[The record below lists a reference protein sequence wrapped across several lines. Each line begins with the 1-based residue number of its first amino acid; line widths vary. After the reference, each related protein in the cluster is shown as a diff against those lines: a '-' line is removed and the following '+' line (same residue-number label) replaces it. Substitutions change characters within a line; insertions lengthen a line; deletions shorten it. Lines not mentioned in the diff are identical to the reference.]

1 MNISIKTFGILSI
14 LALAM
19 TLNSCSKDEA
29 PAAPSTENGD
39 NNGSGD
45 NNGNG
50 DVTGEAFTIKAQMGD
65 VVMSR
70 ATVKPGDGKSFTWE
84 TGDSFDL
91 YQSSDFAKK
100 NIFSIVNDKISS
112 DGKSADFTCTDFA
125 LASDDN
131 YYAFYPQDFKKVE
144 DGSNSFSYTIPDDV
158 YTQSE
163 NNNTKHLKGGV
174 VMVAAG
180 TSSTLASNL
189 KFEHKTALLRLGV
202 TNLKNDEVTVN
213 SITLSSDLACFSD
226 TYVYNTE
233 TSTGTYSGNK
243 DIVLNFAN
251 GGVKLDKKDAEGS
264 VLRGYAIAIPTG
276 EKATA
281 DKKTLTI
288 TVTYNG
294 NQTIINEIEM
304 TEGSCFEAGK
314 YYDFNVDVDY
324 NRHYLVGE
332 YSDWGWKKCQYLYD
346 REGNGVYEGII
357 YIPRE
362 KTDGEFGSKYY
373 WKITAAN
380 NYKVEWPAGQDK
392 NYGADFRSCYVK
404 LQDNNISTWDGVNFW
419 GVVGEFN
426 NWDNDIEMKYVFN
439 VEHYLVAEVVIP
451 ENKYEWKIRGDKL
464 WTTPNIGS
472 NRQDIDFVG
481 VVEKTSDNLKF
492 TEGAGTYEIKWYFNL
507 YRQKIVVKKK

>member
-19 TLNSCSKDEA
+19 TFNSCSKDEA
-29 PAAPSTENGD
+29 PAAPGTEN
-39 NNGSGD
+39 GD

-70 ATVKPGDGKSFTWE
+70 ATVKPEDGKSFTWE
-84 TGDSFDL
+84 NDDKFAL
-91 YQSSDFAKK
+91 YQSCDFAKK
-100 NIFSIVNDKISS
+100 NIFSFVENSITDE
-112 DGKSADFTCTDFA
+112 GKSANFTCNDFT
-125 LASDDN
+125 LASDAD
-131 YYAFYPQDFKKVE
+131 YYAFYPQEFTKVE
-144 DGSNSFSYTIPDDV
+144 GSNSFSYTIPGTV
-158 YTQSE
+158 YTQKG
-163 NNNTKHLKGGV
+163 NNNTGHLKNGV

-202 TNLKNDEVTVN
+202 TNLKNEKVTVN

-243 DIVLNFAN
+243 DIVLNFAD
-251 GGVKLDKKDAEGS
+251 GGVELNEKDAEGS
-264 VLRGYAIAIPTG
+264 ILKGYALAIPTG
-276 EKATA
+276 ETATA

-324 NRHYLVGE
+324 NRHYLIGE
-332 YSDWGWKKCQYLYD
+332 YSKWGWKNCQYLYD
-346 REGNGVYEGII
+346 REGNGVYQGII
-357 YIPRE
+357 YIPGE
-362 KTDGEFGSKYY
+362 KTKDKFY
-373 WKITAAN
+373 WKITAAT
-380 NYKVEWPAGQDK
+380 NYKAEWPAGQDN
-392 NYGADFRSCYVK
+392 NYGTDFRSCYVK
-404 LQDNNISTWDGVNFW
+404 LQDNGISTWDGVNFW

-426 NWDNDIEMKYVFN
+426 NWDNDIEMKYVFD
-439 VEHYLVAEVVIP
+439 VEHYLVAEVVIT
-451 ENKYEWKIRGDKL
+451 ENQYEWKIRGDKL

-481 VVEKTSDNLKF
+481 AVEKTSDNLKF

-507 YRQKIVVKKK
+507 YRQKIVVTKKS